1 MDKVEIV
8 FGTIKKVFTL
18 NEFIFNSIQKE
29 LSALFELDMNDYD
42 IKLKNGKNYNKSIN
56 YFELKNYNIDIIKKK
71 ILRSHS
77 VLKKENVKQNK
88 NPITVNKNLKQER
101 NPDKKLNNFL
111 KQNNDL
117 SNNNKKNK
125 KQNNLLNEINKNKC
139 EEEIKK
145 KNEEYELIEENIIN
159 LAYEKNKLDSQNGR
173 YNLII
178 SNNQIE
184 ILENRNINKVLTKEI
199 QEQNQIKI
207 NLNSKI
213 AQSKKNKLII
223 DDDLEKTKK
232 EYESLK
238 KQYDSKSKE
247 NNILTINI
255 KEKNKQYN
263 NLINEIESLNEK
275 INVKKNEMKSISTEI
290 DIQKKKNENLKEK
303 IENELYNLKKDYS
316 EIEVVVK
323 NLKEKKFELE
333 NEESKINERMKKT
346 KIKIIEYNT
355 IMKEQEKLKEAI
367 KNYQKDNYLYHI
379 KSMQNNLNEKI
390 EGLIILYFKKIKDD
404 YLEKIKKITEEKFQ
418 LYKNELYELEKKRN
432 DQFKEKE
439 NENNILK
446 NDLLLI
452 SESNNI
458 IHKDIIC
465 RKCGLNPIKGILY
478 KCSDCEEYYLCEKCE
493 EINYIDKLHPHYFIK
508 IRKNIK
514 KKIII

>member
-29 LSALFELDMNDYD
+29 LSALFDLDMNDYD
-42 IKLKNGKNYNKSIN
+42 IKLKNGKNFNKSIN

-159 LAYEKNKLDSQNGR
+159 LDYEKNKLDSKNGR

-213 AQSKKNKLII
+213 AQSKKNKLIM

-275 INVKKNEMKSISTEI
+275 INIKKNEMKSISTEI

-303 IENELYNLKKDYS
+303 
-316 EIEVVVK
+316 
-323 NLKEKKFELE
+323 KFELE
-333 NEESKINERMKKT
+333 NEESKINERIMKT

-404 YLEKIKKITEEKFQ
+404 YLEKIKKITDEKFQ

-432 DQFKEKE
+432 DKFKEKE